1 MERCGNSSCKCGTL
15 ELHAR
20 NGTERSVVCLRGS
33 GPLIRPLAVIS
44 PILWRNVPGTTS
56 LLPPKPLKMFLLLS
70 SSMPS
75 FLIYIYLFSFS
86 LVPLLFSFSIC
97 FFSLLPQQ
105 TAVPAISVLDLVR
118 FIFTHSPSFLLS
130 SLSWAPP
137 VFPLLHSLPSLIRPG
152 GRLLCSWGGFGK
164 SCDSHW
170 LLGPCRSVEQ

>member
-1 MERCGNSSCKCGTL
+1 MGRTFTAG
-15 ELHAR
+15 R
-20 NGTERSVVCLRGS
+20 NQSHTGEECS
-33 GPLIRPLAVIS
+33 GHHITAASKTPS
-44 PILWRNVPGTTS
+44 NVFTFFYALLLLCFLS
-56 LLPPKPLKMFLLLS
+56 LFIYSLFPTFLS
-70 SSMPS
+70 SSV
-75 FLIYIYLFSFS
+75 FS
-86 LVPLLFSFSIC
+86 LYLVS
-97 FFSLLPQQ
+97 SLLPQQ